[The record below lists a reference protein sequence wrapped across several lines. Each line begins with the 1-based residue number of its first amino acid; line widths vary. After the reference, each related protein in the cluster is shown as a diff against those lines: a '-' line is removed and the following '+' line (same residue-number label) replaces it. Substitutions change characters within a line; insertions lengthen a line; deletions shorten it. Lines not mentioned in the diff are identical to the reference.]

1 MKKRTPVGL
10 ISLSL
15 CFALLFGT
23 LTGCGQSEGSDP
35 DDKNDPTP
43 SETISDT
50 TDDKVPSDEPD
61 DKDPSKEPDD
71 FDEGEGEEL
80 SFEGGVIHTDYGDL
94 FYPENWQGS
103 VIIRLVQ
110 RSESIAVIFEMES
123 DGNVYELFRIVIG
136 RDDGIMV
143 GVLTDDAGAIRNV
156 YLYAEELA
164 SDSGLEGSEQ
174 LRYYAMQEDLNY
186 LINNLK

>member
-1 MKKRTPVGL
+1 MKRKTPVGL

-23 LTGCGQSEGSDP
+23 LTGCGHSEGNDP
-35 DDKNDPTP
+35 DDKIDPTP

-50 TDDKVPSDEPD
+50 TG
-61 DKDPSKEPDD
+61 DKDPSGSEDDKGSSDLPDA
-71 FDEGEGEEL
+71 DEGTEVV
-80 SFEGGVIHTDYGDL
+80 FENGVIHTDYGDL
-94 FYPENWQGS
+94 LYPDTWQEYVTIRQVQRGDSLS
-103 VIIRLVQ
+103 VIFR
-110 RSESIAVIFEMES
+110 MES
-123 DGNVYELFRIVIG
+123 DGTVYELFRIVIG

-143 GVLTDDAGAIRNV
+143 GLLTDDAGAMRSV